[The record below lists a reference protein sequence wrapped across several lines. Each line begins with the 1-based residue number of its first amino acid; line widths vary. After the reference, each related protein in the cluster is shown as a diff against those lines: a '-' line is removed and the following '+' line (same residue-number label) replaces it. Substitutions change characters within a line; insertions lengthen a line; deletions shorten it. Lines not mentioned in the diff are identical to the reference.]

1 MNINNFNN
9 KIVKYNA
16 QGELMLNNEQYK
28 YKNIPKSDLLSDTNN
43 YNNYNNYNESTY
55 LEINRD
61 NENQIEDNTSWAS
74 TDANMSI
81 SEELTNNKTDCIL
94 KIVEAKNPW
103 YIDSNRD
110 ILNLLKDNDKKLNT
124 EIKSNLQ
131 IINKENLTN
140 TNNIDNSSNTIFNSS
155 LNQQIFIVTILSSI
169 LIAYILYR
177 HYKTSK

>member
-1 MNINNFNN
+1 
-9 KIVKYNA
+9 
-16 QGELMLNNEQYK
+16 MLNNEQYK

-61 NENQIEDNTSWAS
+61 NENQIEDNASWAS

-140 TNNIDNSSNTIFNSS
+140 TNNIDNSSTTIFNSS
-155 LNQQIFIVTILSSI
+155 FNQQIFIVTRLSSI

>member
-61 NENQIEDNTSWAS
+61 NDNQIEDNASWAS

-81 SEELTNNKTDCIL
+81 SEEITNNKTDCIL

-124 EIKSNLQ
+124 EIKLNHQ

-140 TNNIDNSSNTIFNSS
+140 TNNIDNSSTTIFNSS
-155 LNQQIFIVTILSSI
+155 LNQQIFVVTILSSV

>member
-16 QGELMLNNEQYK
+16 QGELMLNNEQYR
-28 YKNIPKSDLLSDTNN
+28 YKNIPKSDLLSDNN
-43 YNNYNNYNESTY
+43 YNNYSNYNESTY

-61 NENQIEDNTSWAS
+61 NDNQIEDNASWTS

-81 SEELTNNKTDCIL
+81 SEEINNNKTDCIL

-124 EIKSNLQ
+124 EINSNLQ
-131 IINKENLTN
+131 LINKENLTN
-140 TNNIDNSSNTIFNSS
+140 DNNINNNSSTTIFSS
-155 LNQQIFIVTILSSI
+155 NLNQQIFIITILSSV